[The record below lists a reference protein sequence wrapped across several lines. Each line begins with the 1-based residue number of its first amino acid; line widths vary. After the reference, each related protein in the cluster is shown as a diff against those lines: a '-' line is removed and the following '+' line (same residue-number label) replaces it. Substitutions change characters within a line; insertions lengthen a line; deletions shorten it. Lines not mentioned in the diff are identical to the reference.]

1 MNTATSTPGIAL
13 MTDLSPA
20 AQAVLD
26 AFLKAPMGQSHV
38 DDDLIAIAAALRAAA
53 DQVVPTEM
61 DLPPIA
67 PDLGHFRQHERRL
80 TRQRLLAIATEL
92 ENQ

>member
-1 MNTATSTPGIAL
+1 
-13 MTDLSPA
+13 MTDLSPV

-26 AFLKAPMGQSHV
+26 AWSDYTMYTRDEEPQAL
-38 DDDLIAIAAALRAAA
+38 AAALRAAA
-53 DQVVPTEM
+53 DQVVPTEI

-80 TRQRLLAIATEL
+80 TRQRLLAIAAEL
-92 ENQ
+92 EGL

>member
-1 MNTATSTPGIAL
+1 MVSLTEVYSMTNPTP
-13 MTDLSPA
+13 LSPA

-26 AFLKAPMGQSHV
+26 AV
-38 DDDLIAIAAALRAAA
+38 EDDCIHPDDKHRIAAAALRAAA
-53 DQVVPTEM
+53 DQVVPTET

-80 TRQRLLAIATEL
+80 TRQRLLAIAAEL
-92 ENQ
+92 EAQ